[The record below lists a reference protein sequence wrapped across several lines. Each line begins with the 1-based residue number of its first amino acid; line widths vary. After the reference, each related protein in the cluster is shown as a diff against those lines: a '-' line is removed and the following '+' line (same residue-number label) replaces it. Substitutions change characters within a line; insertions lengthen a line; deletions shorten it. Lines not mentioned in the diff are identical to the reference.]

1 MVASPLM
8 KYLPVI
14 WSGIWRKPGRTILI
28 FLQVAVAFSLFGLLQ
43 GLKSGVEHVVEQARA
58 DILLVHGSLGLG
70 DAIPLAGTEQIAEVP
85 GVRAVIPVGLFMG
98 TYQKP
103 DQKIGLVAVRPDKDW
118 LSAFTFTVAPAADA
132 DFRKIRTG
140 ALVKE
145 QTARKYGWKKGDR
158 IPLKTNVTQMS
169 GSSDWTFD
177 MVGTFTDADVGSPG
191 DVIMMNYD
199 FFDEARA
206 QQKGTVAHF
215 NVAIVDPH
223 RAAAV
228 SDEIDRRFANSA
240 NETRTDS
247 LRELAQA
254 ELQSIGDM
262 SFLIRA
268 IVGAVLIA
276 LLFAT
281 STMMMQSIRE
291 RGPELAVLKTLG
303 FTDTAVFLFVLVEAV
318 VIFEVAGAAGLAA
331 AVAAFPLVAHF
342 VPGLSLPAGV
352 VAAGLAA
359 AVGAAAISAAIPAS
373 LAARLPIVA
382 ALGNR

>member
-1 MVASPLM
+1 M
-8 KYLPVI
+8 KYLPLI

-28 FLQVAVAFSLFGLLQ
+28 FLQVAVAFSLFGVLQ
-43 GLKSGVEHVVEQARA
+43 GLESGVARVVEQARA

-70 DAIPLAGTEQIAEVP
+70 DAIPLAGKEQIAKVP
-85 GVRAVIPVGLFMG
+85 GVRVVIPVGLFMG

-103 DQKIGLVAVRPDKDW
+103 DQKIGLVAVKPGNDW

-145 QTARKYGWKKGDR
+145 QTARKYGWKAGDR
-158 IPLKTNVTQMS
+158 IPLKTNVAQMS

-191 DVIMMNYD
+191 DVIMLNYD
-199 FFDEARA
+199 FFDQARA
-206 QQKGTVAHF
+206 LEKGTVAHF
-215 NVAIVDPH
+215 NVAIDDPH

-228 SDEIDRRFANSA
+228 SDEVDRRFANST

-262 SFLIRA
+262 SFLIRS
-268 IVGAVLIA
+268 IVGVVLIA

-281 STMMMQSIRE
+281 ATMMMQSIRE
-291 RGPELAVLKTLG
+291 RRPELAVLKTLG
-303 FTDTAVFLFVLVEAV
+303 FTDPALFIFILVEAMML
-318 VIFEVAGAAGLAA
+318 FVAAAAAGLAM
-331 AVAAFPLVAHF
+331 AVAAFPLVARW
-342 VPGLSLPAGV
+342 VPGLSLPLSV

-359 AVGAAAISAAIPAS
+359 AVGAAAISAVIPAL

>member
-1 MVASPLM
+1 M
-8 KYLPVI
+8 KYVPLI
-14 WSGIWRKPGRTILI
+14 WSGIWRKPGRTVLI
-28 FLQVAVAFSLFGLLQ
+28 FLQVAVAFSLFGVLQ
-43 GLKSGVEHVVEQARA
+43 GLNSGVRHVVEQARA

-70 DAIPLAGTEQIAEVP
+70 DAIPLAGKEQIAEVA
-85 GVRAVIPVGLFMG
+85 GVKVVIPVGLYMG

-103 DQKIGLVAVRPDKDW
+103 DQKIGLVAVKPDKEW

-132 DFRKIRTG
+132 GFRKIRTG

-145 QTARKYGWKKGDR
+145 QTARKYGWKVGDR
-158 IPLKTNVTQMS
+158 IPLKTNVTQMN
-169 GSSDWTFD
+169 GSSDWTID

-206 QQKGTVAHF
+206 LQKGTVAHF
-215 NVAIVDPH
+215 NVAIDDPE

-228 SDEIDRRFANSA
+228 SDDIDRRFANSV

-247 LRELAQA
+247 LRALAQA

-268 IVGAVLIA
+268 IVGVVLIA
-276 LLFAT
+276 LLFSTA
-281 STMMMQSIRE
+281 TMMLQSIRE

-303 FTDTAVFLFVLVEAV
+303 FTDAALFVFVLSEAV
-318 VIFEVAGAAGLAA
+318 MIFVAAAAAGLGLAA
-331 AVAAFPLVAHF
+331 AAFTLVAHLI
-342 VPGLSLPAGV
+342 PGLALPASV
-352 VAAGLAA
+352 LAAGLAA
-359 AVGAAAISAAIPAS
+359 AVGAAAISAVIPAL

-382 ALGNR
+382 ALSNR

>member
-1 MVASPLM
+1 M
-8 KYLPVI
+8 KYLPLI

-28 FLQVAVAFSLFGLLQ
+28 FLQVAVAFSLFGVLQ
-43 GLKSGVEHVVEQARA
+43 GLKSGVEHVVAQARA

-70 DAIPLAGTEQIAEVP
+70 DAIPLAGKQQIAEVP
-85 GVRAVIPVGLFMG
+85 GVRVVIPVGLFMG

-103 DQKIGLVAVRPDKDW
+103 DQKIGLVAVKPDKDW
-118 LSAFTFTVAPAADA
+118 LSAFTFGVAPAADA
-132 DFRKIRTG
+132 DFRKIRTA

-145 QTARKYGWKKGDR
+145 QLARKYGWKVGDR

-169 GSSDWTFD
+169 GSSDWAFE
-177 MVGTFTDADVGSPG
+177 MVGTFTDTDVGSPG
-191 DVIMMNYD
+191 DVIMLNYD

-206 QQKGTVAHF
+206 LQKGTVAHF
-215 NVAIVDPH
+215 NVAIDDPH

-228 SDEIDRRFANSA
+228 SDEIDRRFANSV

-262 SFLIRA
+262 TFLIRA
-268 IVGAVLIA
+268 IVGVVLVA

-281 STMMMQSIRE
+281 ATMMMQSIRE
-291 RGPELAVLKTLG
+291 RRPEFAVLKTLG
-303 FTDTAVFLFVLVEAV
+303 FTDSALFFFVLAEAV
-318 VIFEVAGAAGLAA
+318 MIFVAGAATGLAL
-331 AVAAFPLVAHF
+331 AVAAFPLVAQLI
-342 VPGLSLPAGV
+342 PGLSLPASV
-352 VAAGLAA
+352 VAAGFAA
-359 AVGAAAISAAIPAS
+359 AVGAAAISAAIPAL
-373 LAARLPIVA
+373 LAARMPIVT

>member
-1 MVASPLM
+1 M
-8 KYLPVI
+8 KYLPLI

-28 FLQVAVAFSLFGLLQ
+28 FLQVAVAFSLFGVLQ
-43 GLKSGVEHVVEQARA
+43 GLKSGVEHVVERARA

-70 DAIPLAGTEQIAEVP
+70 DAIPLAGKEQIAEVP
-85 GVRAVIPVGLFMG
+85 GVRVVIPVGLFMG

-118 LSAFTFTVAPAADA
+118 LSAFTFTVAAAADA
-132 DFRKIRTG
+132 DFRKIRTA

-145 QTARKYGWKKGDR
+145 QAARKYGWRVGDR

-169 GSSDWTFD
+169 GSSDWTFE

-206 QQKGTVAHF
+206 LQKGTVAHF
-215 NVAIVDPH
+215 NVAINDPH

-228 SDEIDRRFANSA
+228 SDEIDRRFANSVS
-240 NETRTDS
+240 ETRTDS

-268 IVGAVLIA
+268 IVGVVLIA

-281 STMMMQSIRE
+281 ATMMMQSIRE

-303 FTDTAVFLFVLVEAV
+303 FTDPALFLFVLVEAV
-318 VIFEVAGAAGLAA
+318 MIFLAAAAAGLAL
-331 AVAAFPLVAHF
+331 AVAAFPLVAHL
-342 VPGLSLPAGV
+342 VPGLSLPASV
-352 VAAGLAA
+352 VAAGFAA
-359 AVGAAAISAAIPAS
+359 AVAAAAISAVIPAL